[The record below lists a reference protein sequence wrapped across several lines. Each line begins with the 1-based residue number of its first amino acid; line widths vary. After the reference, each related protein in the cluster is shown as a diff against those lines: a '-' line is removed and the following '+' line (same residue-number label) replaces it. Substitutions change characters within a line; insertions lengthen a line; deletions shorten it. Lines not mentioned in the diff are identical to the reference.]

1 MRIVDSIPHPR
12 LKISVFSLDT
22 RWTIKFED
30 GPAEITLKYK
40 KEDFPNVEEVKR
52 LVDAS
57 LLRAIGQKME
67 ELNEI
72 VRKQKSGHL
81 KDREDGFPQ
90 II

>member
-12 LKISVFSLDT
+12 LKISIFSLDT
-22 RWTIKFED
+22 RWTVKFED

-40 KEDFPNVEEVKR
+40 KENFPNVEEVKR
-52 LVDAS
+52 LVDES
-57 LLRAIGQKME
+57 LLNAVGQKME
-67 ELNEI
+67 ELKEV

-81 KDREDGFPQ
+81 DGREDEFPE